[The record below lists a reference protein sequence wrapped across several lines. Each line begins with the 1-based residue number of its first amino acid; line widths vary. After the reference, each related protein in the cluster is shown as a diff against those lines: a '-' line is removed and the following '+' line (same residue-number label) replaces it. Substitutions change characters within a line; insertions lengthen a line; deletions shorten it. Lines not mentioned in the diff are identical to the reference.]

1 MSGGI
6 RLATHLCILF
16 NLFLVYSFLPGTGTD
31 HSTIWS
37 EWDDCMTSWS
47 IAPSLV
53 VSHLGPFL

>member
-1 MSGGI
+1 MNGGI

-16 NLFLVYSFLPGTGTD
+16 NLFLVHSFLPGTGTD
-31 HSTIWS
+31 QTTIWS
-37 EWDDCMTSWS
+37 EWDDCMTCWS